1 MRLCGRD
8 GTISAILSG
17 LFRAGRPIHTK
28 MGTRNMS
35 RINPPYRADVVG
47 SFLRTNAVK
56 RARADFAAGVI
67 TRDELTAVE
76 DREIADLVRKEK
88 QNGLVAVTD
97 GEFRRSFWHLDF
109 IAALSGIKHI
119 KAEA

>member
-1 MRLCGRD
+1 
-8 GTISAILSG
+8 
-17 LFRAGRPIHTK
+17 
-28 MGTRNMS
+28 MS

-119 KAEA
+119 KAEAWSVHFEGKQPRPRPW